1 MDFWQDTLNSK
12 PSKNLEDRRMEIK
25 ISTKDISWWFWALT
39 LVSIIVALIGW
50 VPGYYLVIII
60 SVIQVIFFFSRE
72 KSLMAFPVQIRIVY
86 FASTL
91 FGLWPA
97 VRFPFFILLF
107 LGTIMVTF
115 FGKCSI
121 ALILKHMPWNSN
133 RELRLN

>member
-1 MDFWQDTLNSK
+1 
-12 PSKNLEDRRMEIK
+12 MEFK
-25 ISTKDISWWFWALT
+25 INAKDLSWWFWALT
-39 LVSIIVALIGW
+39 LAFIAIALIGW
-50 VPGYYLVIII
+50 VPGYYIVMFI
-60 SVIQVIFFFSRE
+60 SAIQVLYFFYRE
-72 KSLMAFPVQIRIVY
+72 KSLIAFPVQIRILY
-86 FASTL
+86 FAFTL

-107 LGTIMVTF
+107 LGTVMVTF